1 VDWPLLPGNSVR
13 TGGNGF
19 KLLQG
24 RCKLDIRKN
33 FFSGRVV
40 RHWNRLP
47 RCSHHPWRFS
57 RKGQMSHWVTGF
69 SGNVVMD

>member
-1 VDWPLLPGNSVR
+1 MDWPLLPGNSVR
-13 TGGNGF
+13 TRGNGF

-24 RCKLDIRKN
+24 RFKLDIRKN

-47 RCSHHPWRFS
+47 RGVVESPSLEVFKKLLYIVLRDAV
-57 RKGQMSHWVTGF
+57 RKWW
-69 SGNVVMD
+69 